1 MRNMDTY
8 EIIPTTM
15 ITTGCFL
22 SWHFAI
28 FIVNKYKFS
37 RNATVHVMWPA
48 VKKCQK
54 QFYANGSIH
63 NILSFRGVRN
73 KIFRNFVSLCF
84 DTKLICLSSHLL
96 SSHEFVTEDDD
107 TDE

>member
-8 EIIPTTM
+8 EIIPITM
-15 ITTGCFL
+15 ITTSCFL

-37 RNATVHVMWPA
+37 RNATVHVMWPT

-73 KIFRNFVSLCF
+73 KNISKFRFVVF
-84 DTKLICLSSHLL
+84 
-96 SSHEFVTEDDD
+96 
-107 TDE
+107 